1 MDYKELL
8 KKLSESYGVSG
19 HERGIYDLLKKEFEP
34 ISDEVKEDNFG
45 NLIFKKKGT
54 KGKYKVMLSA
64 HLDEIGLMVK
74 DIDEKGFIK
83 FTTVGGV
90 DQRTLPSQ
98 EVIVH
103 GKKDLLGVIG
113 SKPPH
118 LLSSEDMEKAIKI
131 EDMYVDVGLP
141 KKEVEE
147 LVKIGD
153 IITIKRD
160 FRELLNDYVS
170 GKALDD
176 RAGIVVMAVCLDE
189 LKKLYH
195 YHDVYAVATLQEEVG
210 VRGATTSAYNVEPD
224 IAIAIDVTHGKAR
237 GVSLEIELGKGPAIG
252 KGPNMHP
259 AVYKGLVETAKNYNI
274 NYQVEP
280 LPGPSGTDAWA
291 IQVSREGVPTG
302 LVSIPLR
309 YMHTSVETANMKD
322 VISSGKLL
330 AYYIANLPE
339 ELEGHLCY

>member
-1 MDYKELL
+1 MDYKNLL
-8 KKLSESYGVSG
+8 KKLCESHGVSG
-19 HERGIYDLLKKEFEP
+19 HERGIYDLVKEEFAQ
-34 ISDEVKEDNFG
+34 ISDEVTEDKFG
-45 NLIFKKKGT
+45 NLFFLKKGT
-54 KGKYKVMLSA
+54 KGKYKVMLAA
-64 HLDEIGLMVK
+64 HLDEIGLIVK
-74 DIDEKGFIK
+74 DIDDKGFIK
-83 FTTVGGV
+83 FTTVGGI

-103 GKKDLLGVIG
+103 GKKDILGVIG

-118 LLSSEDMEKAIKI
+118 LLSLGDMEKAIKI
-131 EDMYVDVGLP
+131 EDMYIDVGMS

-153 IITIKRD
+153 VITIKRE

-176 RAGIVVMAVCLDE
+176 RAGIAVMAVCLEE
-189 LKKLYH
+189 LNKLYH

-210 VRGATTSAYNVEPD
+210 VRGAITSAYNVEPD

-237 GVSLEIELGKGPAIG
+237 GVSTEIELARGPAIG
-252 KGPNMHP
+252 KGPNIHP
-259 AVYKGLVETAKNYNI
+259 AVYKGLVDTAKEYNI
-274 NYQVEP
+274 NHQIEP

-291 IQVSREGVPTG
+291 IQISRGGVPTG

-309 YMHTSVETANMKD
+309 YMHTSVETVNMKD
-322 VISSGKLL
+322 IINSGKLL

-339 ELEGHLCY
+339 ELEGQLCY

>member
-1 MDYKELL
+1 MDYKDLL

-54 KGKYKVMLSA
+54 KGKYKVMLAA

-131 EDMYVDVGLP
+131 DDMYVDVGLP

-195 YHDVYAVATLQEEVG
+195 YHDVYAVVTLQEEVG

-252 KGPNMHP
+252 KGPNIHP
-259 AVYKGLVETAKNYNI
+259 AVYKGLVEAAKNYNI

>member
-1 MDYKELL
+1 MDYKDLL

-54 KGKYKVMLSA
+54 KGKYKVMLAA

-131 EDMYVDVGLP
+131 DDMYVDVGLP

-189 LKKLYH
+189 LKK
-195 YHDVYAVATLQEEVG
+195 
-210 VRGATTSAYNVEPD
+210 
-224 IAIAIDVTHGKAR
+224 II
-237 GVSLEIELGKGPAIG
+237 SL
-252 KGPNMHP
+252 
-259 AVYKGLVETAKNYNI
+259 
-274 NYQVEP
+274 
-280 LPGPSGTDAWA
+280 S
-291 IQVSREGVPTG
+291 
-302 LVSIPLR
+302 
-309 YMHTSVETANMKD
+309 
-322 VISSGKLL
+322 
-330 AYYIANLPE
+330 
-339 ELEGHLCY
+339 

>member
-8 KKLSESYGVSG
+8 KKLSESHGVSG
-19 HERGIYDLLKKEFEP
+19 HERGIYDLLKKEFEE
-34 ISDEVKEDNFG
+34 ISDEVLEDNFG

-54 KGKYKVMLSA
+54 KGKYKVMLAA

-103 GKKDLLGVIG
+103 GKKELLGVIG

-195 YHDVYAVATLQEEVG
+195 YHDIYAVATLQEEVG

-309 YMHTSVETANMKD
+309 YMHTSVETGNMKD
-322 VISSGKLL
+322 IISSGKLL

>member
-1 MDYKELL
+1 MDYKDLL

-54 KGKYKVMLSA
+54 KGKYKVMLAA

-131 EDMYVDVGLP
+131 DDMYVDVGLQ
-141 KKEVEE
+141 KEEVEK
-147 LVKIGD
+147 LVSIGD
-153 IITIKRD
+153 IITVKRE
-160 FRELLNDYVS
+160 FKELLNENVS

-176 RAGIVVMAVCLDE
+176 RAGVVVMAVCLEE
-189 LKKLYH
+189 LKKVYH

-210 VRGATTSAYNVEPD
+210 VRGATTSSYNIEPD
-224 IAIAIDVTHGKAR
+224 IAIAIDVTHAKAR
-237 GVSLEIELGKGPAIG
+237 GVSRDIEVGKGPAIG
-252 KGPNMHP
+252 KGPNIHP
-259 AVYKGLVETAKNYNI
+259 AVYKGLVDIAKKYNI
-274 NYQVEP
+274 NYQIEP
-280 LPGPSGTDAWA
+280 LPGHSGTDAWA
-291 IQVSREGVPTG
+291 IQVSKKGVPTG
-302 LVSIPLR
+302 LVSIPLK

-322 VISSGKLL
+322 IIESGRLL
-330 AYYIANLPE
+330 AHYIANLPE

>member
-8 KKLSESYGVSG
+8 KKLSESHGVSG
-19 HERGIYDLLKKEFEP
+19 HERGIYDLLRKEFEE
-34 ISDEVKEDNFG
+34 ISDEVLEDNFG

-54 KGKYKVMLSA
+54 KGKYKVMLAA

-103 GKKDLLGVIG
+103 GKKELLGVIG

-195 YHDVYAVATLQEEVG
+195 YHDIYAVATLQEEVG

-309 YMHTSVETANMKD
+309 YMHTSVETGNMKD
-322 VISSGKLL
+322 IISSGKLL

>member
-8 KKLSESYGVSG
+8 KKLTETYAVSG
-19 HERGIYDLLKKEFEP
+19 HEKSIYDLLESEFEP
-34 ISDEVKEDNFG
+34 ISDEIKKDNYG
-45 NLIFKKKGT
+45 NMIFRKKGT
-54 KGKYKVMLSA
+54 LSKYKIMLAA
-64 HLDEIGLMVK
+64 HMDEIGLMVK

-118 LLSSEDMEKAIKI
+118 LLSSYDMEKSIKI
-131 EDMYVDVGLP
+131 DDMYVDVGLS
-141 KKEVEE
+141 KEELE
-147 LVKIGD
+147 DLVKIGD
-153 IITIKRD
+153 IITVKRN
-160 FRELLNDYVS
+160 FKELLGDYVS

-176 RAGIVVMAVCLDE
+176 RAGIVVMAVCLLE

-210 VRGATTSAYNVEPD
+210 VRGATTSAYNLDPD

-237 GVSLEIELGKGPAIG
+237 GVSLEIELDKGPAIG

-259 AVYKGLVETAKNYNI
+259 AVYKGLVETAKTYNI
-274 NYQVEP
+274 KYQIEP

-291 IQVSREGVPTG
+291 IQVSRKGVPTG
-302 LVSIPLR
+302 LISIPLR
-309 YMHTSVETANMKD
+309 YMHTSVETGNIKD
-322 VISSGKLL
+322 IIDSGRLL

-339 ELEGHLCY
+339 ELEGELCY